1 MKPPDVILIDRL
13 ITEHPLYKWIMLS
26 NWAIDNG
33 DEYLRVRAGQ
43 MILKLLDK

>member
-1 MKPPDVILIDRL
+1 MEPPDVIHIGSP
-13 ITEHPLYKWIMLS
+13 ITQHPLYKWIMLS